1 MPDRNNEREWIRQVL
16 GSNLTGE
23 QLSSA
28 EIIHRRFHE
37 LDGDKTLTP
46 KLKPVASEYLTMQAV
61 VTLTPQNTAILELS
75 HSNMPEHEINP
86 QDK

>member
-23 QLSSA
+23 QLSAA

-46 KLKPVASEYLTMQAV
+46 KLKQVASEYLTMQAV
-61 VTLTPQNTAILELS
+61 VTLTLQNTAILELS
-75 HSNMPEHEINP
+75 HANMAEHEINP